1 MRQLWS
7 RGPLLLALGAVALV
21 GGAWL
26 GLVPDDAPEAST
38 RQAAG
43 SEPVVDLGDVMD
55 FVPGCTIDTCSVLA
69 RRGGFRF
76 DGKDAMLILVAT
88 PMCGDPAASEID
100 TVGLHLVTSSSVLWS
115 QGIRGAACVD
125 PIGGI
130 ETDRARNAFVKVRV
144 GGEYQVIV
152 LRIRD
157 DEVEDFG
164 SFDGRFRGHE
174 ASGVRDLDDDG
185 VLEVV
190 VVGDKGASAFHWTGR
205 EYEER

>member
-7 RGPLLLALGAVALV
+7 RGPLLVALGAVALA

-38 RQAAG
+38 RTPAR
-43 SEPVVDLGDVMD
+43 SEPVIDLGEVMD

-76 DGKDAMLILVAT
+76 DSQDATLILVAT
-88 PMCGDPAASEID
+88 PQCADPSGAEAE
-100 TVGLHLVTSSSVLWS
+100 TLGLHLVTAESVLWS
-115 QGIRGAACVD
+115 HGIRGAACVD

-130 ETDRARNAFVKVRV
+130 ETDRSRNAFVKVRV
-144 GGEYQVIV
+144 GSEYEVIV
-152 LRIRD
+152 LRIRG
-157 DEVEDFG
+157 DEVVDFG
-164 SFDGRFRGHE
+164 SFDGRFRGQE
-174 ASGVRDLDDDG
+174 ASGARDLDDDG

-190 VVGDKGASAFHWTGR
+190 VVDDNRESTFHWTGR